1 MAGSSNGSAKRIIIL
16 FMLAMIVVGGF
27 AMLVNRNKSTDVTP
41 TQITEVEDALARN
54 LNTNYPETPKELL
67 KYYSQITKC
76 FYSMDYT
83 EEQLDE
89 LAVKSRELLDEDLKA
104 QQTDEEYLRDLKTSI
119 DIFKSLDRTISSYSV
134 SSAADIEYNKYEGSD
149 WAKAYCI
156 FTVRDGKK
164 MVVTQE
170 EFLLRKSMDGHWKI
184 FGWRIVEDDEET
196 DNG

>member
-1 MAGSSNGSAKRIIIL
+1 MAGSSKGSAKRVIIL

-134 SSAADIEYNKYEGSD
+134 SSAADIEYNKYEGAD
-149 WAKAYCI
+149 WAKAYCV

-164 MVVTQE
+164 MVATQE
-170 EFLLRKSMDGHWKI
+170 EFLLRKSTDGHWKI
-184 FGWRIVEDDEET
+184 FGWRIVEDNEET